1 MAIGGHAITHTLHTQ
16 GAGMKATSDL
26 GDIALFAA
34 VAEEGSFVEA
44 AHRKGGSVALISRAV
59 RRLESAI
66 GATLLDVTMNG
77 VTLTDAGHAL
87 LDRVAPALAEIGN
100 AIDRVGDLTQA
111 PTGSLRLN
119 VPTVVARRI
128 LPPIVARFLTAH
140 PGIRMEVIAEDN
152 FIDVL
157 AAGFDAG
164 VRYDKRPA
172 RDVTA
177 IPLGPRRQR
186 YVAGA
191 AKSYLAAH
199 GTPKHP
205 RELVEHRI
213 ISHLFAH
220 AAPCA
225 WEFEIRPEGPITTS
239 SFEIELAAARAGLGI
254 ACGFEDDWGESIRR
268 GELQPILQDWWTEF
282 SGPSLFSPAAVT
294 SGHRCG
300 LLWGSSRVSGPP
312 VMAAF
317 HPDAQDNRALPYTW
331 MRDRPADQGRE
342 LYQRCSKRPESTTR
356 GHFYPDGYKIELI
369 ERKPSNP

>member
-1 MAIGGHAITHTLHTQ
+1 
-16 GAGMKATSDL
+16 MKATSDL

-44 AHRKGGSVALISRAV
+44 ARRKGRSAALMKRAV
-59 RRLESAI
+59 RRLEIAI

-100 AIDRVGDLTQA
+100 AIYRDLTQA

-119 VPTVVARRI
+119 VPTIVARRI

-140 PGIRMEVIAEDN
+140 PGIRMEVVAEDN

-164 VRYDKRPA
+164 VGYDKRLA
-172 RDVTA
+172 RDVTV
-177 IPLGPRRQR
+177 IPLGPLRQR

-191 AKSYLAAH
+191 ARSYLAAH

-220 AAPCA
+220 AAPYA
-225 WEFEIRPEGPITTS
+225 WKFEIRPEGPITTS
-239 SFEIELAAARAGLGI
+239 NFEIELAAARAGLGI

-268 GELQPILQDWWTEF
+268 GELQPVLQDWWTEF
-282 SGPSLFSPAAVT
+282 SGPSLFFP
-294 SGHRCG
+294 SGRHIRAPLRAFVDFLKSERRGPGGGGAEMG
-300 LLWGSSRVSGPP
+300 L
-312 VMAAF
+312 A
-317 HPDAQDNRALPYTW
+317 
-331 MRDRPADQGRE
+331 
-342 LYQRCSKRPESTTR
+342 
-356 GHFYPDGYKIELI
+356 
-369 ERKPSNP
+369 